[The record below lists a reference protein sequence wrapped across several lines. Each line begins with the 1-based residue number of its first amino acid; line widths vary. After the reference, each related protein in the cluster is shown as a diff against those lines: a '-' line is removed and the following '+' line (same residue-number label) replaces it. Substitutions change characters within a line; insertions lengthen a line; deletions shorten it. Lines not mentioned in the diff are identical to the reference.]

1 MTHAIRRHG
10 VAVLCLL
17 MTQTGAA
24 GRERRASAGAV
35 SVSVVHYDVHLML
48 DVGQGRVSGT
58 AVLTV
63 VGRGG
68 DADSVQLDSGDLIV
82 DKAALEGRDV
92 RFSSADHRLVVY
104 FPRAIRDGERRALSV
119 TYHGQPRGGL
129 RFFASEEQA
138 YTAFSTSQWL
148 ICVDAPD
155 QKATLR
161 LSVTGPEG
169 WVATGSGT
177 AVERGARSS
186 SDATH
191 EWVLETPVSTYLFG
205 FAIGRFRAA
214 TEIRHGVRLIYLG
227 VSYSDAELRS
237 IFKDTPDIL
246 TFFEARAGV
255 RYRGTAYTQVLA
267 AGRVEQEVGMFTL
280 LSADYGRSLLAD
292 PHDVWLEAHEFAHQW
307 WGNGVTCR
315 DWNHFWLNEGLASFM
330 ADAYKEHRLGRAAYQ
345 TEIEASRARYE
356 RVRAAGHDRALV
368 FPDWSHPSAEDRVLV
383 YHKGAY
389 VLHLLRERLG
399 EHRFWEGIRD
409 YTRAYMG
416 KSVTTADFQKAME
429 RASGAD
435 LTDFFNQWIY
445 SADGGV

>member
-1 MTHAIRRHG
+1 MTHAIWRRG
-10 VAVLCLL
+10 VVVLCLL

-24 GRERRASAGAV
+24 GRERRASAGTV
-35 SVSVVHYDVHLML
+35 SIVHYDVHLML
-48 DVGQGRVSGT
+48 DVGRGRISGT
-58 AVLTV
+58 AVLTA

-68 DADSVQLDSGDLIV
+68 ESDSVQLDSGDLIV
-82 DKAALEGRDV
+82 DKVTLDGRDV
-92 RFSSADHRLVVY
+92 RFSIVDHRLVVR
-104 FPRAIRDGERRALSV
+104 FPRVIRDGERWPLSV
-119 TYHGQPRGGL
+119 TYHGQPRDGL
-129 RFFASEEQA
+129 RFFSSEEQV

-148 ICVDAPD
+148 VCVDAPD

-177 AVERGARSS
+177 PVERGARSS
-186 SDATH
+186 GDATH

-205 FAIGRFRAA
+205 FAVGRFRAV

-227 VSYSDAELRS
+227 AAYSDAELRS
-237 IFKDTPDIL
+237 IFRDTPDIL
-246 TFFEARAGV
+246 TFFEQRAGV
-255 RYRGTAYTQVLA
+255 RYPGATYTQVLA
-267 AGRVEQEVGMFTL
+267 AGRVEQEVSMFTL
-280 LSADYGRSLLAD
+280 LSADYGRSLLTD
-292 PHDVWLEAHEFAHQW
+292 PQDVWLEAHEFAHQW

-315 DWNHFWLNEGLASFM
+315 DWNHFWLNEGLATFM

-345 TEIEASRARYE
+345 MEIEASRVRYE
-356 RVRAAGHDRALV
+356 RVRAAGHDRSLV

-399 EHRFWEGIRD
+399 ERRFWAGIRG

-416 KSVTTADFQKAME
+416 KSVTTTDFQKAME

-435 LTDFFNQWIY
+435 LIDFFNQWVY
-445 SADGGV
+445 SAGGGV